1 MLKWIGVG
9 ILCLVL
15 STGCLTTKVLFPGG
29 TELTV
34 TESNQLETIKDTVV
48 AVSTG
53 VSSVLVPGGAGG
65 TALLAAFGAWYW
77 RRKRSK

>member
-15 STGCLTTKVLFPGG
+15 STGCLTTKVLFPNG

-34 TESNQLETIKDTVV
+34 TESNQLATIKDTVT

-53 VSSVLVPGGAGG
+53 INTILVPGGAGG
-65 TALLAAFGAWYW
+65 LALTAFGAWYW
-77 RRKRSK
+77 RRRRNR